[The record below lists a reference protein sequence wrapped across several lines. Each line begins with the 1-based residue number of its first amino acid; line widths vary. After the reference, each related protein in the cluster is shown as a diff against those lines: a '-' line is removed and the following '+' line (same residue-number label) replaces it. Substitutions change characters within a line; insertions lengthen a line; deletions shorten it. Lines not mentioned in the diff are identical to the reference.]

1 MITAVA
7 APALLSNI
15 LRAQDGPFVIHK
27 ADFELR
33 IKSSWL
39 TERILSSLSIEVIPR
54 FPSVGYNTNL
64 LERLRAAQV
73 LEANDASRGFFPV
86 YTSPVVGDPNREG
99 PNDQPFIRIVTVEL
113 DGRKHRVIGDN
124 GRRPSGSLHLAVNGR
139 TIGGQHTN
147 AATELVKPHD
157 TVSVIVPVGMHAY
170 YEV

>member
-1 MITAVA
+1 MFALTRRRFIGSMITAVA

-73 LEANDASRGFFPV
+73 LEANDASRRRL
-86 YTSPVVGDPNREG
+86 SPV
-99 PNDQPFIRIVTVEL
+99 FFFFFF
-113 DGRKHRVIGDN
+113 
-124 GRRPSGSLHLAVNGR
+124 
-139 TIGGQHTN
+139 
-147 AATELVKPHD
+147 
-157 TVSVIVPVGMHAY
+157 
-170 YEV
+170 